1 MNASVRTRHA
11 SLSLWE
17 ASVEQTLSLC
27 NASALKRRQTLWEY
41 ADVTPAVAHSQTRC
55 PLIDSWM
62 IREPTTLMHAEGHL
76 TPMTAAACP
85 RGRTERRHPSI
96 CVTSLLILCSWT
108 LHHPVLPKNQ
118 PRRNQGLE
126 ISYELFRKKRHDLVF
141 REVPPHSAN
150 LNVNHLLSL
159 HGPWKLLIFRTHSVC
174 SLLRENSEVCFS
186 QDVVSLPTVDIILF
200 FVTGSPWKAV
210 ELLL

>member
-1 MNASVRTRHA
+1 MNASVRTRDTL
-11 SLSLWE
+11 LSLWE

-27 NASALKRRQTLWEY
+27 HVSALKRRQTLWEY

-55 PLIDSWM
+55 RLIDSWM
-62 IREPTTLMHAEGHL
+62 IREPTTLMHTKGHL
-76 TPMTAAACP
+76 MLVTAAACVW
-85 RGRTERRHPSI
+85 GRAKRRHPSI

-108 LHHPVLPKNQ
+108 LHHPALPKTSHAET
-118 PRRNQGLE
+118 PRIGDQLRAVQ
-126 ISYELFRKKRHDLVF
+126 RKRHDLVF

-159 HGPWKLLIFRTHSVC
+159 PGPWKLLIFRKHSVC
-174 SLLRENSEVCFS
+174 SLLKENSSVFFFS
-186 QDVVSLPTVDIILF
+186 GCSESTYSGHHLVFCNSL
-200 FVTGSPWKAV
+200 WKAV

>member
-1 MNASVRTRHA
+1 MNASVRTRRA

-27 NASALKRRQTLWEY
+27 NVSALKRRQTLWEY

-62 IREPTTLMHAEGHL
+62 IRAHHANARRGTSSADDGSGLPARQNRAPSSINMCHL
-76 TPMTAAACP
+76 A
-85 RGRTERRHPSI
+85 SD
-96 CVTSLLILCSWT
+96 
-108 LHHPVLPKNQ
+108 PVFMNVASSSP

-159 HGPWKLLIFRTHSVC
+159 HGPWKLLIFRKHSVC

-186 QDVVSLPTVDIILF
+186 EDVVSLPTVDIILF

>member
-1 MNASVRTRHA
+1 MNASVRTRRA

-76 TPMTAAACP
+76 APMTAAACP

-108 LHHPVLPKNQ
+108 LHHPVLHAETKDWRSVTSCSEKRGMTLSSEKCLLTVQTWMWITFSPFVV
-118 PRRNQGLE
+118 LE
-126 ISYELFRKKRHDLVF
+126 NCWYSENIQFALCSGRTLKYVF
-141 REVPPHSAN
+141 
-150 LNVNHLLSL
+150 
-159 HGPWKLLIFRTHSVC
+159 
-174 SLLRENSEVCFS
+174 LRM
-186 QDVVSLPTVDIILF
+186 
-200 FVTGSPWKAV
+200 
-210 ELLL
+210 